1 VTRNDHERERREEM
15 RNILFQMMISVDGF
29 FEGPNRELDWHVV
42 DEEFI
47 NYAVELLDSVDAIL
61 FGRVTYQM
69 MAAYWQT
76 PTAIAECPIVAE
88 KMNSLPKFVFS
99 PTLEKVEWQNTTLVK
114 GNIAGEVAH
123 LKQKP
128 GKDMVIFGS
137 SDLAVALTK
146 LGMIDEYRIIVNP
159 VVLGSGK
166 TLLEGF
172 NERLRLTLID
182 AKTFSSGNVLLRY
195 RPAKE

>member
-1 VTRNDHERERREEM
+1 M

-42 DEEFI
+42 DEGFI

-61 FGRVTYQM
+61 FGRVTYLM

-76 PTAIAECPIVAE
+76 PTAIANNPIVAE
-88 KMNSLPKFVFS
+88 RMNSLPKFVFS
-99 PTLEKVEWQNTTLVK
+99 PTLEKVEWQNTTLVN
-114 GNIAGEVAH
+114 GNIAEEVAH

-172 NERLRLTLID
+172 NERLGLTLID
-182 AKTFSSGNVLLRY
+182 TQTFSSGNVLLRY
-195 RPAKE
+195 RPAKGE